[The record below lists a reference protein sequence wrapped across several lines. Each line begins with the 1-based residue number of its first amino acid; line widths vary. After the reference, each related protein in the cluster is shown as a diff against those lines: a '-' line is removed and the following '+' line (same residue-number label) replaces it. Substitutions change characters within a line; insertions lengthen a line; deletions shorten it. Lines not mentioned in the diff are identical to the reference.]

1 MWKFEQVYI
10 YEMVINEFDNR
21 YNIIIAHTKKSEQ
34 AKYYHYNNPKRM
46 NIPIENY
53 TFSKLRI
60 NYRRRIAFFNLN
72 VYVFYV
78 YE

>member
-1 MWKFEQVYI
+1 
-10 YEMVINEFDNR
+10 
-21 YNIIIAHTKKSEQ
+21 
-34 AKYYHYNNPKRM
+34 M
-46 NIPIENY
+46 NIKIENY

-60 NYRRRIAFFNLN
+60 NYRCRIEFLNLN